1 MKKLG
6 ILSAICF
13 LLASFATLSNATQKI
28 VSFDYN
34 ITTKQTGEKELQ
46 NIEGKIIREL
56 KIINA
61 IVAEFPDYVKDVTI
75 YKISGVTNV
84 EEDTYLNWLQSEPQ
98 SFADINIPSIK
109 DMLSNIEIANEEAPL
124 SIPNN
129 DNQKEEQ
136 NDEIPW
142 GIAKVDAETAWNT
155 TTMGEG
161 AKVAILDTGA
171 TFSHPDLS
179 SNYDGGYNAINPE
192 LAPTDDH
199 GHGTHV
205 AGTIAAIKDDKG
217 VVGVA
222 PKATIYGVKVLDGA
236 GGGSYSSIIAGIE
249 WCVENDINVI
259 NMSLGGRYSIESF
272 HDAIKIATEKGVTI
286 VCAAGNDSGAVNYPA
301 KYAET
306 LGISATTSSDA
317 IAYFSSRGPEIDFAA
332 PGYNIY
338 STAKDGTYT
347 TMSGTSMACPHVAGL
362 AALAVSLGHNGLDD
376 VKTSLTNAAVDI
388 GLDIELQGA
397 GLIQAGMIK

>member
-1 MKKLG
+1 MKKIG

-13 LLASFATLSNATQKI
+13 LLASFVTFSNAAQKI
-28 VSFDYN
+28 ITFDYN
-34 ITTKQTGEKELQ
+34 ITTKQNGEKELQ
-46 NIEGKIIREL
+46 NIDGKIIREL

-61 IVAEFPDYVKDVTI
+61 IVAEFPDYVKDSTI
-75 YKISGVTNV
+75 YKLAGVTNV
-84 EEDTYLNWLQSEPQ
+84 ELDAYQIWIESNQ
-98 SFADINIPSIK
+98 SFADITIPSVKKMIN
-109 DMLSNIEIANEEAPL
+109 NIEVANEETPL
-124 SIPNN
+124 SLPNKIN
-129 DNQKEEQ
+129 TKEEQ
-136 NDEIPW
+136 KGEIPW
-142 GIAKVDAETAWNT
+142 GIARVDAESAWN

-179 SNYDGGYNAINPE
+179 SNYAGGYNAINPE
-192 LAPTDDH
+192 LAPIDDH

-222 PKATIYGVKVLDGA
+222 PKATLYGVKVLDGA

-249 WCVENDINVI
+249 WCVDNDIDVI
-259 NMSLGGRYSIESF
+259 NMSLGGRSSIESF
-272 HDAIKIATEKGVTI
+272 HDAVKIATEKGITI

-306 LGISATTSSDA
+306 LGISASTSSDA
-317 IAYFSSRGPEIDFAA
+317 IAYFSSRGPEIDFVA
-332 PGYNIY
+332 PGYNVY
-338 STAKDGTYT
+338 STAKDGGYT

-362 AALAVSLGHNGLDD
+362 AALAVSLGHNGLED
-376 VKTSLTNAAVDI
+376 VKTALTKAAVDI
-388 GLDIELQGA
+388 GLEVNLQGA
-397 GLIQAGMIK
+397 GMIEAGKIK